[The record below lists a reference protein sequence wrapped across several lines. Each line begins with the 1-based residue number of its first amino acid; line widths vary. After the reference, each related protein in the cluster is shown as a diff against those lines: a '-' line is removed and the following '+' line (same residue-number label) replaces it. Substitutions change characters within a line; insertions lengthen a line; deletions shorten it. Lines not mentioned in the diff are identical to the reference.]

1 MQTIMLLSTLFTM
14 NYTYPILPKTG
25 RTIDFFIPKGYQII
39 YHKEGNLN
47 DDKVKDAA
55 VIIESKTEIDNLKE
69 TEHAQK
75 PRILF
80 ILFGKLSGGYNLSVQ
95 SNESIMLSDDGGV
108 FGDPLQELY
117 IMGKTVCV
125 DYYGGSNFKW
135 SYTYKW
141 RYQQKDWFLI
151 GATHSTMDPL
161 ENKLET
167 YDFNLS
173 TGVAEQTVMP
183 YLEEDEGKPTI
194 KPKTKRFN
202 PGKKPLYKL
211 KDFKFGENMVYKDIF
226 F

>member
-1 MQTIMLLSTLFTM
+1 MLLSTFLTM
-14 NYTYPILPKTG
+14 HYTYPILPKSG
-25 RTIDFFIPKGYQII
+25 KDVESFVPKGYQILFQ
-39 YHKEGNLN
+39 KEGNLN
-47 DDKVKDAA
+47 QDKTKDVA
-55 VIIESKTEIDNLKE
+55 VIIESISEINDLKE
-69 TEHAQK
+69 ADHAQK

-80 ILFGKLSGGYNLSVQ
+80 ILMGKTAGGYDLSIQ
-95 SNESIMLSDDGGV
+95 SNESLMLSNDGGV

-141 RYQQKDWFLI
+141 RFQNSDWFLI
-151 GATHSTMDPL
+151 GATHSTMDPF

-183 YLEEDEGKPTI
+183 YLEEDEGKPSV

-202 PGKKPLYKL
+202 PGKKPLYRL
-211 KDFKFGENMVYKDIF
+211 KDFKFGQNMVYKDIF

>member
-1 MQTIMLLSTLFTM
+1 MQIIMLFFTLLTM

-25 RTIDFFIPKGYQII
+25 KDVESFVPKGYQILFQ
-39 YHKEGNLN
+39 KEGNLN
-47 DDKVKDAA
+47 QDKTKDVA
-55 VIIESKTEIDNLKE
+55 VIIESISEINDLKE
-69 TEHAQK
+69 ADHAQK

-80 ILFGKLSGGYNLSVQ
+80 VLMGKTAGGYDLSVQ

-125 DYYGGSNFKW
+125 DYYGGSNHKW

-141 RYQQKDWFLI
+141 RYQNIDWFLI
-151 GATHSTMDPL
+151 GATHSTMDPF

-173 TGVAEQTVMP
+173 TGKAEHSIMP
-183 YLEEDEGKPTI
+183 YLEEDEGKPTL
-194 KPKTKRFN
+194 KPKTKRFS
-202 PGKKPLYKL
+202 PGKKSLYKL
-211 KDFKFGENMVYKDIF
+211 KEFKFGENMVYKDIF

>member
-1 MQTIMLLSTLFTM
+1 MHIIMLLSTLWTM
-14 NYTYPILPKTG
+14 NYTYPILPKIG
-25 RTIDFFIPKGYQII
+25 KDVESFVPKGYQILFQ
-39 YHKEGNLN
+39 KEGNLN
-47 DDKVKDAA
+47 QDKTKDVA
-55 VIIESKTEIDNLKE
+55 VIIESISEINDLKE
-69 TEHAQK
+69 PDHAQK

-80 ILFGKLSGGYNLSVQ
+80 ILMGKTAGGYDLSIQ

-125 DYYGGSNFKW
+125 DYYGGSNHKW

-141 RYQQKDWFLI
+141 RYQNNDWFLI
-151 GATHSTMDPL
+151 GATHSTMDPF
-161 ENKLET
+161 ENKLVT

-173 TGVAEQTVMP
+173 TGKAEHSVMP
-183 YLEEDEGKPTI
+183 YLEEDEGKPTL

-202 PGKKPLYKL
+202 PGKKPLYRL
-211 KDFKFGENMVYKDIF
+211 KDFKFGQNMAYKDIF

>member
-1 MQTIMLLSTLFTM
+1 MQILIFLSTLFTM

-25 RTIDFFIPKGYQII
+25 HNIDSFIPKGYQFI
-39 YHKEGNLN
+39 YQKEGNLN
-47 DDKVKDAA
+47 DDKVKDVA
-55 VIIESKTEIDNLKE
+55 VIIESKTEIANLKE
-69 TEHAQK
+69 TDHAQK

-80 ILFGKLSGGYNLSVQ
+80 ILLGKPSGGYDLSVQ

-135 SYTYKW
+135 TYTYKW
-141 RYQQKDWFLI
+141 RYQNNDWFLI
-151 GATHSTMDPL
+151 GATHSTMDPF
-161 ENKLET
+161 ENKLGT
-167 YDFNLS
+167 NDFNLS
-173 TGVAEQTVMP
+173 TGVAEHSVMP
-183 YLEEDEGKPTI
+183 YLEEDEGKPTF